1 MTEPRLCPPDERP
14 EPRKVGD
21 LLLPRVAT
29 GPLRLRGD
37 VAGLCRVVAEADVM
51 SAGYAIDFL
60 GDLGD
65 RAATDLLLTVVT
77 SHLDMLAHRAALA
90 LGELREPRAVPA
102 LVDLLAEETDFPG
115 HRQDAACQAL
125 AMIGDPAAVPALLA
139 AAANRRHFGSI
150 PAARTPLE
158 ALASFDPDVV
168 VPGLLANLWEYL
180 QDGRGPIAIR
190 VLGRLGSPAAIPA
203 LTYLALADRPGQHV
217 RRAAVRAM
225 THIATDESGYRL
237 YGLLGDPDP
246 WIAQAAAEIIAGNE
260 KDRHLLESA
269 LRGGEPVIRQTAC
282 HGLGATGDRRYV
294 PVLADRLRAAKS
306 SAVRRAAAT
315 ALRELG
321 GPDAT
326 AALLGALGDGSV
338 GDIVTDALAAAPEPP
353 VTELLDLLR
362 APTRR
367 QAAARALGRLGDPSS
382 GAALLDVLPDTT
394 GAVRAEVVAALGA
407 LRHVPALPVLVAIA
421 EDPDES
427 GTVRA
432 RAVWAAGACGDRDLA
447 VRALTDPLEAVRLR
461 AVDAL
466 GRFPDDDV
474 VGALIPLIGNDTLDI
489 QQAAVRSLGD
499 IGRCAE
505 TAVLSLLDRSHDD
518 VVRGW
523 AADQLPRCAGP
534 SPVDALASL
543 AFDDD
548 HAVAS
553 AAVTCL
559 AAGDAEEAL
568 IAVLSHRHPRVRRG
582 TDPRHVTALHALA
595 RIGGDRAVTAIAELA
610 ILVCPKEARAELTRL
625 AAGGTVVSRT

>member
-14 EPRKVGD
+14 EPRKVD
-21 LLLPRVAT
+21 DRLLPRVAT

-51 SAGYAIDFL
+51 SAAYAIDFL

-77 SHLDMLAHRAALA
+77 SRLDMLTYRAALA

-102 LVDLLAEETDFPG
+102 LVDLLAEEADFPG

-125 AMIGDPAAVPALLA
+125 AGIGDPAAVPPLLT

-150 PAARTPLE
+150 PAARPPLE

-168 VPGLLANLWEYL
+168 VPGLLANLWDYL
-180 QDGRGPIAIR
+180 QDARGPIAVRI
-190 VLGRLGSPAAIPA
+190 LGRLGSPAAIPA

-217 RRAAVRAM
+217 RRAAVRAL

-237 YGLLGDPDP
+237 YCLLGDPDP
-246 WIAQAAAEIIAGNE
+246 WIAEAAAEIIAGNE

-282 HGLGATGDRRYV
+282 HGLGATGDRRFV
-294 PVLADRLRAAKS
+294 PVLADRLRADKS

-326 AALLGALGDGSV
+326 AALFGALGDGSV

-362 APTRR
+362 TPTQR

-382 GAALLDVLPDTT
+382 GAALLDVLPDST

-407 LRHVPALPVLVAIA
+407 LRHMPALPALVAIA
-421 EDPDES
+421 EDPAES

-432 RAVWAAGACGDRDLA
+432 RAVWACGDRDLA
-447 VRALTDPLEAVRLR
+447 LRALTDPLEAVRLR
-461 AVDAL
+461 AADAL
-466 GRFPDDDV
+466 GRFPDEDV
-474 VGALIPLIGNDTLDI
+474 VGALISLIGNDTLDV

-505 TAVLSLLDRSHDD
+505 TAVLALLDGSHDD
-518 VVRGW
+518 VIRRW

-534 SPVDALASL
+534 SAVDALASL

-559 AAGDAEEAL
+559 AASDAEQAL
-568 IAVLSHRHPRVRRG
+568 ITVLSHRHPRVRRG

-595 RIGGDRAVTAIAELA
+595 SIGGDRAVTAIAELA

-625 AAGGTVVSRT
+625 AAGGTVVSGT